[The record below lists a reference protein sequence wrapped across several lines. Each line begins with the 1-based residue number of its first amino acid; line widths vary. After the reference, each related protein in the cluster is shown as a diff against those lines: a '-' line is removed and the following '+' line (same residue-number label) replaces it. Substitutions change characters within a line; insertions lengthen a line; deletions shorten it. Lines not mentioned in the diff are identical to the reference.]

1 MGSRSTPQFTSS
13 QTLVVE
19 RRTDCLQRVL
29 PKKWHGKNDR
39 FRTDSYFGSKIPTE
53 TYWNMER
60 GMKNDRRR
68 IVICVCSRQWSGH
81 YPLRKWDGFVPKMAT
96 FLALY
101 PPWNVKG
108 PGLKPSFDW
117 AATSDRFK
125 GVISMWTYGNPYGST
140 SCDIPIHQ
148 PLRYRSEVC
157 FLITIITLC
166 SQFPIQAVVEPQLLV
181 HPRSWWWI
189 PGKSLVFR
197 WRWKRGRDAGTNRIL
212 NKRRCVFFLVDFEK
226 TMTHTHTKAGDMTI
240 MASPISIYQPHD
252 SNDTWPDLAM
262 AAVFAEDGDIMR
274 IQWGYAQLN
283 LVGGFTCIWTF
294 TYTYMIYVYILYIY
308 THAHM

>member
-1 MGSRSTPQFTSS
+1 
-13 QTLVVE
+13 
-19 RRTDCLQRVL
+19 
-29 PKKWHGKNDR
+29 
-39 FRTDSYFGSKIPTE
+39 
-53 TYWNMER
+53 MER

-148 PLRYRSEVC
+148 PLRYRSEDC

-197 WRWKRGRDAGTNRIL
+197 WRWNDAEMQERTASWTRDD
-212 NKRRCVFFLVDFEK
+212 VFFLVDFEK
-226 TMTHTHTKAGDMTI
+226 TMTHTLRLVIWQSWHPLSASISPMTPMILDQIWRRQPFFPKMVISWGYNGDMHNLI
-240 MASPISIYQPHD
+240 
-252 SNDTWPDLAM
+252 WLA
-262 AAVFAEDGDIMR
+262 VSRVYGHLHIH
-274 IQWGYAQLN
+274 IWY
-283 LVGGFTCIWTF
+283 TCI
-294 TYTYMIYVYILYIY
+294 YCIY
-308 THAHM
+308 THIYAHM

>member
-1 MGSRSTPQFTSS
+1 
-13 QTLVVE
+13 
-19 RRTDCLQRVL
+19 
-29 PKKWHGKNDR
+29 
-39 FRTDSYFGSKIPTE
+39 
-53 TYWNMER
+53 MER

-81 YPLRKWDGFVPKMAT
+81 YPPRKWDGFVPKMAT

-148 PLRYRSEVC
+148 SLRYRSEDC

-189 PGKSLVFR
+189 PGKSLVSR
-197 WRWKRGRDAGTNRIL
+197 WRWKTMQ
-212 NKRRCVFFLVDFEK
+212 RCRNEPHLEQETMCFFLGWLRKDYD
-226 TMTHTHTKAGDMTI
+226 THTLRLVIWQSWHPLSASISPMTPMILDQIWRQQPFLPKMVISWGYNGDMHNLI
-240 MASPISIYQPHD
+240 WLVVSRVYGHLHIHIWYMCIYCIYISYMHICKFHIFNVQP
-252 SNDTWPDLAM
+252 
-262 AAVFAEDGDIMR
+262 
-274 IQWGYAQLN
+274 
-283 LVGGFTCIWTF
+283 
-294 TYTYMIYVYILYIY
+294 
-308 THAHM
+308 